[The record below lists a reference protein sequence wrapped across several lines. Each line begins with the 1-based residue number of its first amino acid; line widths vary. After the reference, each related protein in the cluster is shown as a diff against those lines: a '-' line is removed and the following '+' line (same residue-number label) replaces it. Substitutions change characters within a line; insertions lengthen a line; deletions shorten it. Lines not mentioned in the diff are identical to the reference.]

1 VSIKRGMNCQNPWMV
16 KKGRKETRLYDGK
29 MICCIV
35 IPSMPTSWCRN
46 HSPSARFIPFCSISP
61 KGHVCSRS
69 RGDMKGGEDEVR
81 TGGVEV
87 GHMEEP
93 TG

>member
-1 VSIKRGMNCQNPWMV
+1 VSIKRAMNCQNPWMV

-29 MICCIV
+29 MVFCIV
-35 IPSMPTSWCRN
+35 IPTMPTSRCRN
-46 HSPSARFIPFCSISP
+46 RSPSARFIPFCSISP
-61 KGHVCSRS
+61 KSHVCSRS
-69 RGDMKGGEDEVR
+69 RGDMKGGGNEVR

-87 GHMEEP
+87 GCMEEP